1 MRYTFVYVQKE
12 AEMDDDVQ
20 VAEDEKKGA
29 GPRVRPVPAVSR
41 AIAILR
47 LLGDSDEPLGV
58 KAIADRL
65 GIIPSTA
72 LHILRVLVDE
82 ELLKVDRSTK
92 RYAVGAGMLALA
104 RSALK
109 SGGFSQLAQSHLD
122 DLAARYGVRTM
133 GVEASGLRH
142 MVVKALSRYELS
154 ISLHVEL
161 GSRFPA
167 LISATGRC
175 VAAFGGYTEAE
186 LESGFAG
193 LRWQNSPSFEQ
204 WLSEVETTRKRGFG
218 VDNGNYLA
226 GVTVVA
232 APILNASGH
241 MTYGIAAVGISTQL
255 NAARVVALGDDLR
268 AAADEIE
275 ALLVERG

>member
-1 MRYTFVYVQKE
+1 MNDRTHSS
-12 AEMDDDVQ
+12 
-20 VAEDEKKGA
+20 DEGGKAGD

-47 LLGDSDEPLGV
+47 LLGESEEPLGV
-58 KAIADRL
+58 KAVADQL
-65 GIIPSTA
+65 EMVPSTA

-82 ELLKVDRSTK
+82 ELVKVDRATK
-92 RYAVGAGMLALA
+92 RYAIGAGMLALA

-109 SGGFSQLAQSHLD
+109 SGGFSQLAQPHLD
-122 DLAARYGVRTM
+122 ELASRYGVRTM

-175 VAAFGGYTEAE
+175 VAAFGGYSATE
-186 LESGFAG
+186 LEAGFAA
-193 LRWQNSPSFEQ
+193 LHWQNAPSLDA
-204 WLSEVETTRKRGFG
+204 WMKDVEATREHGYG
-218 VDNGNYLA
+218 VDRGNYIA

-232 APILNASGH
+232 APVLNPAGR
-241 MTYGIAAVGISTQL
+241 MAYGLAAVGIATQL
-255 NAARVVALGDDLR
+255 NAERVAALGHDLR
-268 AAADEIE
+268 AAAADI
-275 ALLVERG
+275 AASIVERSA

>member
-1 MRYTFVYVQKE
+1 MNDRSE
-12 AEMDDDVQ
+12 PH
-20 VAEDEKKGA
+20 DESGKADG
-29 GPRVRPVPAVSR
+29 GPRLRPVPAVSR

-47 LLGDSDEPLGV
+47 LLGESDEPIGV
-58 KAIADRL
+58 KAVADQL
-65 GIIPSTA
+65 GMVPSTA

-82 ELLKVDRSTK
+82 ELVKTDRATK
-92 RYAVGAGMLALA
+92 RYAIGAGMLALA

-109 SGGFSQLAQSHLD
+109 SGGFSQLAQPHLD
-122 DLAARYGVRTM
+122 ELASRYGVRTM

-175 VAAFGGYTEAE
+175 VAAFGGYSEADLE
-186 LESGFAG
+186 AGFTALHWQNAPSLESWMKDIEA
-193 LRWQNSPSFEQ
+193 
-204 WLSEVETTRKRGFG
+204 TRERGYG
-218 VDNGNYLA
+218 VDRGNYIA

-232 APILNASGH
+232 APVLNPAGR
-241 MTYGIAAVGISTQL
+241 MAYGLAAVGIETQL
-255 NAARVVALGDDLR
+255 NADRVAALGHDLR
-268 AAADEIE
+268 KAAADI
-275 ALLVERG
+275 ASSIVEGSA